1 MRVGFHRGTEGK
13 EEEEEDLLLLLRRA
27 HRDEPPR
34 AGTHAKRRRFSRAP
48 VPSTTSRCSR

>member
-13 EEEEEDLLLLLRRA
+13 EEEDLLLLLRLRRA

-48 VPSTTSRCSR
+48 VPSLHHLPL